1 LATVLCAGAGFVAAS
16 CSSSPSPKQS
26 ADKPTTSV
34 VSKTTTTT
42 PSSSSS
48 TSSSTSTSVAG
59 CSGVTATSGQG
70 QGAAG
75 TITGAI
81 TLSSASATCTLEGYP
96 TMALFYAAGTTI
108 PVTIV
113 NGLSVDISAAANG
126 SPQTVTLSPSQQ
138 VQFTYQYSD
147 VPSGSETTCPSSS
160 TVSVMLPGSSTSTQ
174 PITLSL
180 APCDNGTIRVSPL
193 YAASAG

>member
-1 LATVLCAGAGFVAAS
+1 MLCACTGFVAAS

-26 ADKPTTSV
+26 TDKPTTSV

-42 PSSSSS
+42 
-48 TSSSTSTSVAG
+48 TSSSTTSSSTTTSAPG

-70 QGAAG
+70 EGAAG

-96 TMALFYAAGTTI
+96 SMALFYAGGTTI

-113 NGLSVDISAAANG
+113 DGLSVDISAAANG
-126 SPQTVTLSPSQQ
+126 SPQTVTLSPSQP
-138 VQFTYQYSD
+138 VQFSYQYSD
-147 VPSGSETTCPSSS
+147 VPSGSETSCPSSS
-160 TVSVMLPGSSTSTQ
+160 TVSVTPPGSSTSTQ